1 MEYSIVLFGK
11 DVSKL
16 AYKSNCES
24 LALTDCCGNVR
35 QYFQVVALML
45 KDKIRCVIREKN
57 DYDFGECYSVG
68 KRDGKEVLIIENDEN
83 ILEEVYIYYFAHCK
97 CLVDNM
103 PSHSNGEDL
112 DR

>member
-45 KDKIRCVIREKN
+45 KDKIRMRHKRKN

-68 KRDGKEVLIIENDEN
+68 KARWQRSSYNRERRKYTRRSVHL
-83 ILEEVYIYYFAHCK
+83 LLCA
-97 CLVDNM
+97 L
-103 PSHSNGEDL
+103 
-112 DR
+112 